1 MLKRITNLIG
11 ILIGSFITAVGV
23 SALMIPN
30 KIAAGG
36 LSGIAT
42 ILYHLF
48 SLSPGIFLFAAN
60 IPLLIISGVLISW
73 KFALNSI
80 VGALATSGFVYLLED
95 IIPLTSDPLLAT
107 LFGGVLCGIG
117 IGIVF
122 RSQGSTGGTDL
133 LARILSRYT
142 PISLGQ
148 ALLSID
154 VLVIVSA
161 ALFFTPEYA
170 MYALIGLY
178 VTTKLIDTVQEGI
191 SYTKEVRIISDNNEE
206 IAKQILTVMN
216 RGATFLYSKGAYTQE
231 DKLTAIVII
240 RRNEVSKIKEIIS
253 DIDPDAFVIVSNV
266 HQVLGEG
273 FSNISKMTES

>member
-1 MLKRITNLIG
+1 MLKKITNLLG
-11 ILIGSFITAVGV
+11 ILLGSFITAIGV
-23 SALMIPN
+23 SAFMIPN
-30 KIAAGG
+30 RIAAGG

-48 SLSPGIFLFAAN
+48 EWSPGIFLFAAN
-60 IPLLIISGVLISW
+60 LPLLIISGVLISW

-80 VGALATSGFVYLLED
+80 VGAIATSGFVYLLED
-95 IIPLTSDPLLAT
+95 IIPLTHDPLLAT
-107 LFGGVLCGIG
+107 LFGGVISGIG

-133 LARILSRYT
+133 LARILSKYT
-142 PISLGQ
+142 PITLGQ

-161 ALFFTPEYA
+161 ALFFSPEYA
-170 MYALIGLY
+170 MYALIGLFA
-178 VTTKLIDTVQEGI
+178 TTKMIDTVQEGI
-191 SYTKEVRIISDNNEE
+191 SYTKEVRIISEHNEG
-206 IAKQILTVMN
+206 IAKRIISDMN
-216 RGATFLYSKGAYTQE
+216 RGATFLYSKGAYSQE

-240 RRNEVSKIKEIIS
+240 RRNEVAQIKEIIS
-253 DIDPDAFVIVSNV
+253 DIDPSAFVIVSNV

-273 FSNISKMTES
+273 FSRIDKMNE